1 MNPQKNEGSPQ
12 NSLKLSIL
20 IPVYNEEETLRDLI
34 ARVEEVEVGDLDKEI
49 IIVNDCSKDKSGEI
63 LRAYEKKHK
72 VFHHEVNKGKGAAIR
87 TALSH
92 ATGDYVII
100 QDADLEYDPGEY
112 ANLLKPILDG
122 KADVVYGSRFLGK
135 NTSRYQLYA
144 FGNKFLSFMT
154 SLLYFKRITDMETCY
169 KMFKKSVLDSF
180 TITCNRFDIEPEVT
194 AKVLKKGYRL
204 LEIPIH
210 YEGRTKEQGKKIKP
224 KDGLIALWVL
234 IKYRFV
240 D

>member
-1 MNPQKNEGSPQ
+1 M
-12 NSLKLSIL
+12 KLSIL
-20 IPVYNEEETLRDLI
+20 IPVYNEEETLNALI
-34 ARVEEVEVGDLDKEI
+34 KRVEEVDIGDLDKEI

-63 LRAYEKKHK
+63 LKAYEKKHK
-72 VFHHEVNKGKGAAIR
+72 VYTHEVNKGKGAAIR
-87 TALSH
+87 TALAH
-92 ATGDYVII
+92 ATGDFVII

-112 ANLLKPILDG
+112 VNLLKPILDG

-135 NTSRYQLYA
+135 NASRYQLYA

-169 KMFKKSVLDSF
+169 KMFKRTVLDSF
-180 TITCNRFDIEPEVT
+180 TITRNRFDIEPEVT

-234 IKYRFV
+234 VKHRFV